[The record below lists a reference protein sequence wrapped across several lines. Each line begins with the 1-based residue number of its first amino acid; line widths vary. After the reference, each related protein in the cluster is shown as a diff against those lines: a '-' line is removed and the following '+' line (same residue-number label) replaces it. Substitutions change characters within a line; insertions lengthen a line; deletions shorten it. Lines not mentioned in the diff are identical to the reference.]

1 MPPSDN
7 VTAEPIQ
14 SVSAIGSELN
24 AQEHLFRAMASEMA
38 TATVGLVKAVRPGGI
53 GGASFVDLQPM
64 VAQMDGA
71 GNVVAHGVINNI
83 PVFRLQSGGNA
94 VVIDPAV
101 GDIGI
106 VVFAAR
112 DISAVKTSRAPAQP
126 GSARRFDMADGL
138 YIGGVL
144 NGTATQYVEFAAGGI
159 NIVSPGNIAIT
170 ADGSVTISAGG
181 SITVTASGEVN
192 ISSSALKHNGTN
204 VGSSHVHGGVQTGG
218 ANTTGP
224 V

>member
-1 MPPSDN
+1 MPPSDSN
-7 VTAEPIQ
+7 VIAEPIQ
-14 SVSAIGSELN
+14 AISAATSEVN
-24 AQEHLFRAMASEMA
+24 AQNHMFRSLASNMA
-38 TATVGLVKAVRPGGI
+38 TATLVLVKAVRPGGV
-53 GGASFVDLQPM
+53 GGASFVDVQPM

-71 GNVVAHGVINNI
+71 GNTVPHGIINNL

-94 VVIDPAV
+94 VVLDPAV

-106 VVFAAR
+106 AVFASR
-112 DISAVKTSRAPAQP
+112 DISAVKESRRPAQP

-144 NGTATQYVEFAAGGI
+144 NGAASQYVEFVAGGGI
-159 NIVSPGNIAIT
+159 NIVSTAGVNINAPGAVAIT
-170 ADGSVTISAGG
+170 SGSLT
-181 SITVTASGEVN
+181 
-192 ISSSALKHNGTN
+192 HNGKN
-204 VGSSHVHGGVQTGG
+204 VGDTHVHGGVVIGG